1 MTTSEPRIIR
11 ASVGPKVLAH
21 AADFFNH
28 SPDTIFSELIQN
40 ARRAVATSFDVTLKD
55 LGDGSTWVTIQD
67 NGIGINDPADLLR
80 FGGSAWDATTED
92 QERPAG
98 MGFFSLA
105 SYGVSVE
112 SKDWSMDI
120 SPEAFRGDADVLVH
134 RIFIPHDEQG
144 TRLSF
149 TLPFLYAN
157 IAKALSDCGK
167 HAPIKV
173 SLNGEGIEQSEYLS
187 NAVFVVETLG
197 VKIGVFQGKFF
208 KPGDHYR
215 FSDGDVP
222 RKSISFFGHLLDG
235 LGKHIDVI
243 SIRNGITSGIEIV
256 DSSAIHLVLPTR
268 HTVVQ
273 DEGFKAIAAAAEKAL
288 YQYLASLPDVVYS
301 FEVYERGID
310 LGVPMQIPPFGELHG
325 WMVGDPYD
333 NIEYYSNEPA
343 TFIDLRSPE
352 NAAKLTFFSLDDSVI
367 GRALGKVL
375 EEFDKSNGLHLVNQD
390 GLFRGY
396 PGYDSIL
403 SAKISIVF
411 ENDNAETITIDES
424 CLSDLENDHERN
436 ELWSNDELLPRIKDF
451 LPKNDDSCLH
461 LVDNLRLRIETA
473 RDTIELVLPAISL
486 SERFEG
492 LEVIVDRKSSIES
505 VFTAVYEQTWR
516 NDDDDDSDAADCY
529 QSECEDN
536 VRGLLQSRH
545 DVIISRIKD
554 ALGRVS
560 GELRG
565 QRKGFSA
572 FISDINVTTDKD
584 GFNIRVAFSDGEIR
598 SLSSK

>member
-1 MTTSEPRIIR
+1 MTTSESRVIR
-11 ASVGPKVLAH
+11 ASVGPKVLTH

-28 SPDTIFSELIQN
+28 SPNTIFGELIQN
-40 ARRAVATSFDVTLKD
+40 ARRAGATSFDVTLKD
-55 LGDGSTWVTIQD
+55 LGDGSTRVTIQD
-67 NGIGINDPADLLR
+67 NGIGISHPEDLLR

-92 QERPAG
+92 KERPAG

-105 SYGVSVE
+105 SCGVSVE

-134 RIFIPHDEQG
+134 RSFIPYDGQG

-149 TLPFLYAN
+149 ALPFLCAN
-157 IAKALSDCGK
+157 IAKVLSDCGK
-167 HAPIKV
+167 YAPIKI

-187 NAVFVVETLG
+187 DAVFVVETLG
-197 VKIGVFQGKFF
+197 VKIGVFHGKFVQ
-208 KPGDHYR
+208 PGY
-215 FSDGDVP
+215 FQSGDVP
-222 RKSISFFGHLLDG
+222 EKSISFFGHLLDG
-235 LGKHIDVI
+235 LGKHIDVT
-243 SIRNGITSGIEIV
+243 SIPKGITSGIEIV

-273 DEGFKAIAAAAEKAL
+273 DDGFKAIAAAAEKAL
-288 YQYLASLPDVVYS
+288 YQYLASLPDAVYG
-301 FEVYERGID
+301 FEVYKRGID

-325 WMVGDPYD
+325 WTVGDLD
-333 NIEYYSNEPA
+333 DQIEYHSNERA
-343 TFIDLRSPE
+343 TLVDLRSPGNE
-352 NAAKLTFFSLDDSVI
+352 AKLTFFSLDDSII

-375 EEFDKSNGLHLVNQD
+375 EESDKSNGLHLVNENSS
-390 GLFRGY
+390 FEGY

-411 ENDNAETITIDES
+411 ESDNAETITIDES
-424 CLSDLENDHERN
+424 CLNNPKADYERN
-436 ELWSNDELLPRIKDF
+436 ELWSEDDLLWNIKNF

-473 RDTIELVLPAISL
+473 FDTIELVLPAISL
-486 SERFEG
+486 LERFEG
-492 LEVIVDRKSSIES
+492 LEIIVDRKSSIES
-505 VFTAVYEQTWR
+505 VFRAVYDQTWR
-516 NDDDDDSDAADCY
+516 NHEDDDSDAADCY
-529 QSECEDN
+529 ESDCEDG
-536 VRGLLQSRH
+536 VRELLQSRH
-545 DVIISRIKD
+545 DVTMSRIKD
-554 ALGRVS
+554 ALGKVS

-584 GFNIRVAFSDGEIR
+584 GFNIRVTFADGEIR
-598 SLSSK
+598 NLSSK